1 MTWSD
6 SGWVELACN
15 FVCNFRV
22 ESDFFEFRVKYF
34 VPYPT
39 RYLVGSGRVF
49 FGGLGRIYRIGWSVI
64 VMGPNLNQVVR
75 T

>member
-6 SGWVELACN
+6 SGWVELVRN

-22 ESDFFEFRVKYF
+22 GSDFFEFQVKYF

-49 FGGLGRIYRIGWSVI
+49 FWWVGSDLSDR
-64 VMGPNLNQVVR
+64 VVR
-75 T
+75 DRDGA

>member
-6 SGWVELACN
+6 SGWVELVCN

-22 ESDFFEFRVKYF
+22 GSDFFEFRVKYF

-39 RYLVGSGRVF
+39 RYLIGSGRVGSSF
-49 FGGLGRIYRIGWSVI
+49 FWRVGSGLSGR
-64 VMGPNLNQVVR
+64 VVR
-75 T
+75 DRDRA